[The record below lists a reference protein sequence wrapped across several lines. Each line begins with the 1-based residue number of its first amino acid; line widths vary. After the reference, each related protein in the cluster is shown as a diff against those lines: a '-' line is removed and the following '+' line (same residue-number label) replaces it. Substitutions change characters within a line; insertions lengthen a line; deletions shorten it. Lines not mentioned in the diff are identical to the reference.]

1 MTESTLR
8 KHALQIFQ
16 AALKAADPV
25 EAVRRHLRVEDDV
38 LLVDGRKY
46 RLKSFEKIFVVG
58 AGKAGAAMA
67 KAVETLLG
75 KRISGGFINV
85 KDGHTLPLRRIELN
99 EASHPVPDERGVRG
113 AERIAEIVSRAGEKD
128 MVLCLISGGASALMP
143 APAPGVTLEEKRH
156 TTKLLLNS
164 GASIHEINSVRK
176 HLSLLKGGQLA
187 RLASP
192 ATVLSLLL
200 SDVIGDDLD
209 VIGSGPAAPDSST
222 FADAR
227 DVLERYGIDGHVP
240 PAVKQR
246 IEDGIS
252 GVVEDTPKRG
262 DPIFERTRNVVV
274 GSNRLAVDAAV
285 KRAREL
291 NLKPLVLSTFIE
303 GETREIA
310 RMHAA
315 VAKEIIASG
324 RPLKPPC
331 CLISGGETTVTIRG
345 EGLGGRNQEFV
356 LAAAVDIAGLRNV
369 VVLSG
374 GTDGTDGPTDAAGA
388 IADGNTIARG
398 EKAGMSASNALSFND
413 SYHFFEPL
421 GDLVK
426 TGPTNTNVMDIRLV
440 LVAG

>member
-25 EAVRRHLRVEDDV
+25 EAVRRHVRVEDDV
-38 LLVDGRKY
+38 LLADGRKY
-46 RLKSFEKIFVVG
+46 RLKNFEKIFVVG

-75 KRISGGFINV
+75 RRISGGFINV
-85 KDGHTLPLRRIELN
+85 KDGPTLPLRRIELN

-128 MVLCLISGGASALMP
+128 LVLCLISGGASALMP
-143 APAPGVTLEEKRH
+143 APAAGLTLEEKRQ

-227 DVLERYGIDGHVP
+227 DVLEKYGISSHVP
-240 PAVKQR
+240 AAVKQR

-252 GVVEDTPKRG
+252 GVVEDTPKPG

-315 VAKEIIASG
+315 VAKEILTSG

-331 CLISGGETTVTIRG
+331 CLISGGETTVTILG

-356 LAAAVDIAGLRNV
+356 L
-369 VVLSG
+369 
-374 GTDGTDGPTDAAGA
+374 
-388 IADGNTIARG
+388 
-398 EKAGMSASNALSFND
+398 
-413 SYHFFEPL
+413 
-421 GDLVK
+421 
-426 TGPTNTNVMDIRLV
+426 
-440 LVAG
+440 